1 MIKDIYY
8 IFIILYCVSVC
19 MYIVEKL
26 HIFIEDQHMLVDIL
40 LPRLSAVISHD
51 ANNGNM
57 TQMSLIL
64 FYFVAKSY

>member
-1 MIKDIYY
+1 
-8 IFIILYCVSVC
+8 VC

-51 ANNGNM
+51 AINGNM